1 MSFSR
6 DEPNVEVLVGLRLD
20 VLLSDIHH
28 RLDSI
33 EHVARRANIRDIGS
47 IAIDVVGAAAE
58 RGQRQQD
65 WKDVTQSHRA
75 TLFVRYVIG

>member
-6 DEPNVEVLVGLRLD
+6 DEPNFEVLVGLRLD

-28 RLDSI
+28 RLDGI
-33 EHVARRANIRDIGS
+33 EHVARRANIHDVGS

-58 RGQRQQD
+58 RDQRQQN
-65 WKDVTQSHRA
+65 WKDVTQSHR
-75 TLFVRYVIG
+75 TMHFRRVV